1 MIRLLSISSIEL
13 VRKDISR
20 LTINQDL
27 LKWVVGYHLWW
38 VNPWDLLEHLS
49 LISVNNRSHRMWNPS
64 NLKLPNGLLLNGEAT
79 LWTIWNKSLKSVRLG
94 ALLHGLLIW
103 NLGSRRVVY
112 GGKLDLN
119 GVPNYGG
126 ITGTKLLLN
135 GSWLHLWN
143 GVSLNGDQYGLL
155 SSLQVILWTS
165 LSLGRQLFLTHHS
178 VHGYYLLLI
187 GQSRCGEASLSIGML
202 GWWRC
207 QYHGLLPN
215 GWSFW
220 MYLI

>member
-1 MIRLLSISSIEL
+1 MIRLVSISSIEL

-20 LTINQDL
+20 LTINQDQ

-38 VNPWDLLEHLS
+38 VNPWDLLQHLS

-79 LWTIWNKSLKSVRLG
+79 LWTIWNKSLKSVN
-94 ALLHGLLIW
+94 HGLVKHGELIW

-112 GGKLDLN
+112 GGKLDYCGVLN
-119 GVPNYGG
+119 H
-126 ITGTKLLLN
+126 GTNIGLRQSLD
-135 GSWLHLWN
+135 GSWLHLWD

-165 LSLGRQLFLTHHS
+165 LSLGRQLFLAYHS
-178 VHGYYLLLI
+178 IHG
-187 GQSRCGEASLSIGML
+187 
-202 GWWRC
+202 
-207 QYHGLLPN
+207 
-215 GWSFW
+215 
-220 MYLI
+220 